1 MLLARTT
8 RGTHPLA
15 TSRAPQSAVLYA
27 FTIAVLLLAGAT
39 TASAGGPRWISGPPY
54 FYAWRVMVSWYTNQ
68 PQYFTDAGDLSSS
81 VDHAT
86 ADAMVAKAAA
96 VWNIPTAAL
105 VLAQGGTLGEH
116 VSSANVYATANGL
129 VFPADVQ
136 PANYAAKQIAV
147 VYDTDG
153 SITDMLLG
161 SGASDP
167 SGCLQSGVT
176 ESVDSITH
184 TSQIQHAILVL
195 NGRCTGPEPEKQ
207 LQMQYQLERAFGRI
221 LGLGW
226 SQVNDNVFTGSPAP
240 THTQALN
247 WPIMH
252 PIGIICG
259 PYSYQCLP
267 EPFTLRPDDISALQ
281 ELYFIPQGQAPAG
294 KMASWTN
301 AGGTY
306 GNVTFPNGQ
315 GMEGVN
321 VVVRRRAP
329 FWDTPEDWQTTS
341 SVSGYS
347 FRGQSATSMTSQG
360 SSAAASLGAPFLDR
374 EGYWRIQSI
383 PVPASQS
390 WTDLVISTEPIN
402 PLYTGP
408 YAIGS
413 QAGDTMS
420 PSGSAQVQV
429 SQYLANGRDT
439 LVNFTAADAAPT
451 CTSQTDGTE
460 GAPAAVPQAGWWTG
474 TLCGYGHHA
483 WSSLAVRANRT
494 LTLEVTALD
503 EEGLVR
509 MTKAMPI
516 LGVWR
521 STDPTGTLPTVAS
534 AATAFNST
542 SLALTSLRVQ
552 SPASTSFR
560 IALADQ
566 RGAGRP
572 DFGYQ
577 ARVLYADAVAPASVG
592 ATGGTVTITGMGFR
606 QGNSVFVNGIA
617 ASVTSWSATSIVA
630 TVPSLHDLGLSRAAI
645 VSITVQD
652 VSTGGSSVM
661 TGVLTYAAPVE
672 ALELISAP
680 AGILPAGTA
689 ASATFSV
696 KAIAPDGFTPIVGE
710 AVSFAATGA
719 GAAFSP
725 CASHLCTVLTD
736 AAGVASASVTPM
748 TPGSVTLTA
757 TGRSGMAAASFTATS
772 VADVLHVLSAPTGVA
787 TLGTLVS
794 KPLRVQLLSADGVT
808 PRAGSNVT
816 ITMANGAARVGAC
829 NNLPCT
835 LVTDASGDVTTT
847 VTPMSTGTISLQ
859 FASATAAVTAS
870 FSAAAETMQMKSAP
884 GGTQTVG
891 IASTTLFAVRVLA
904 GDGITP
910 MPGEAVVFTAAG
922 AAVTFGAC
930 GGAVCTLTTDAQ
942 GNAQTSVSAAA
953 PGAVTLSAVGNAGA
967 LTASFTAV
975 ALPDVLQVVSAPSGN
990 IYVSNTTSPAFA
1002 VRITAADGF
1011 SPVAG
1016 KTVTFSGR
1024 RRCGD
1029 LWSLRR
1035 TRLRRP
1041 DRRCGAGINIGVLN
1055 IRRTGQ
1061 LFCFVRGRLRNGS
1074 LHSRSPNPV
1083 GHRSK
1088 ACPVHCG
1095 GCSGCLAAAGKACG
1109 QLLKYLQRVRLV
1121 EQHIGSRLLRRLL
1134 HHECYR
1140 RRARKCNRRS
1150 SPGWHSRG
1158 RACLLLGHDL
1168 CAASGTGRQ
1177 RRRMASDPCGWGGTV
1192 CAYRQHDGA
1201 GHHPGGQCGG
1211 KSGRRRA
1218 GLDRADGGRMGGSLP
1233 RQRTLPGGRY
1243 PQRITELGRIQRRR
1257 SGHRYPFADQ
1267 RCSHDHPDRGDRRLA
1282 WICNVGSRNAS
1293 INYPRCSEIKL
1304 RSFD

>member
-15 TSRAPQSAVLYA
+15 TSRAAQSAVLYA

-39 TASAGGPRWISGPPY
+39 SASAGGPRWISGPPY

-252 PIGIICG
+252 PIDIICG

-301 AGGTY
+301 AGGIY

-413 QAGDTMS
+413 QAGNTMS

-483 WSSLAVRANRT
+483 WSSFAVRANRT
-494 LTLEVTALD
+494 LTIEVTALD
-503 EEGLVR
+503 EKGLVR

-552 SPASTSFR
+552 SPVSTSFR

-630 TVPSLHDLGLSRAAI
+630 TVPSLHELGLSRAAI

-661 TGVLTYAAPVE
+661 SGVLTYAAPVE

-680 AGILPAGTA
+680 AGTLPAGTA
-689 ASATFSV
+689 ASTTFSV

-942 GNAQTSVSAAA
+942 GDAQTSVSAAA

-990 IYVSNTTSPAFA
+990 IYVTNTTSPAFA

-1016 KTVTFSGR
+1016 KTVTFSAGA
-1024 RRCGD
+1024 GAVIFGV
-1029 LWSLRR
+1029 
-1035 TRLRRP
+1035 
-1041 DRRCGAGINIGVLN
+1041 CGAPVCVVL
-1055 IRRTGQ
+1055 TD
-1061 LFCFVRGRLRNGS
+1061 
-1074 LHSRSPNPV
+1074 
-1083 GHRSK
+1083 
-1088 ACPVHCG
+1088 
-1095 GCSGCLAAAGKACG
+1095 AAGLASTSVFSTSAG
-1109 QLLKYLQRVRLV
+1109 QVSFSALSEAGSATVAFTVAPPIRSVTAVRPVLYIAEGVAVAWQPQVTLV
-1121 EQHIGSRLLRRLL
+1121 DNSSSTSNVFVSWSSTSGLAFSEGSSITSATGVALGSAIAGPLPAGT
-1134 HHECYR
+1134 
-1140 RRARKCNRRS
+1140 RAE
-1150 SPGWHSRG
+1150 G
-1158 RACLLLGHDL
+1158 RACSWGTI
-1168 CAASGTGRQ
+1168 CAPLAAQGVSADEWRLIL
-1177 RRRMASDPCGWGGTV
+1177 V
-1192 CAYRQHDGA
+1192 DGA
-1201 GHHPGGQCGG
+1201 AQSVPTGSTMAPVTIRVVDAEGNPVAGVPVSIEQTVGEWEAACPG
-1211 KSGRRRA
+1211 SGRCPVAATLSASQNSAVSNVDGLVTVTPSQISGVPTTTRIAAIA
-1218 GLDRADGGRMGGSLP
+1218 GSHGFA
-1233 RQRTLPGGRY
+1233 TLALE
-1243 PQRITELGRIQRRR
+1243 T
-1257 SGHRYPFADQ
+1257 
-1267 RCSHDHPDRGDRRLA
+1267 HP
-1282 WICNVGSRNAS
+1282 
-1293 INYPRCSEIKL
+1293 
-1304 RSFD
+1304 